1 MRSEQNSYPCLAVE
15 GLSVDINGMTVVD
28 GVSFEIGKSEILAI
42 VGESGCGKSLTALSI
57 IGLLESD
64 LHIAGGQILFDG
76 RDLVALDDSDWE
88 HIRGNNVSMIFQEP
102 VESLNPLMRAG
113 EQIGE
118 SLLIHGKANK
128 ADVEKETVA
137 MLHKVGISD
146 AEQRMLQFPFELSG
160 GMCQRLMI
168 ASALIASPQL
178 LIADEPTT
186 ALDVTVQAQILE
198 LMKDL
203 RREQGTAILIIT
215 HDMGVVAD
223 IADSVCV
230 MYGGRI
236 VEIAPVDVLFTE
248 PAHPY
253 TRMLLAT
260 IPSLNGERKR
270 QLRSI
275 EGTVPDFSEWP
286 QGCRF
291 RTRCPLADG
300 ACEKTPPLAPLRG
313 IDAGHTV
320 ACWHIDEFE
329 KLQ

>member
-1 MRSEQNSYPCLAVE
+1 MQSEQDRSTCLAVE
-15 GLSVDINGMTVVD
+15 NLCVDINGMTIVD
-28 GVSFEIGKSEILAI
+28 HVSFEIAKGEILAI

-57 IGLLESD
+57 IDLLEND
-64 LHIAGGQILFDG
+64 LHIAGGQILFDD
-76 RDLVALDDSDWE
+76 RDLVTLDGPDWE
-88 HIRGNNVSMIFQEP
+88 HIRGNNISMIFQEP

-128 ADVEKETVA
+128 ADVINETIE

-168 ASALIASPQL
+168 ASALIARPQL

-223 IADSVCV
+223 IADCVCV

-291 RTRCPLADG
+291 RTRCPLAD
-300 ACEKTPPLAPLRG
+300 ATCENTPPLAPLR
-313 IDAGHTV
+313 ANNASHAV
-320 ACWHIDEFE
+320 ACWHTDRLE
-329 KLQ
+329 KLP